1 MSTFRTLL
9 AVAAATLLV
18 VPVARTQQSQQDST
32 TLLVAS
38 SAGAQQF
45 PKDSTKKDS
54 TKREPAKD
62 TTTVVKVKTPAL
74 DFSGWVFGNYQYE
87 TDAASQAA
95 NGGSH
100 ANKFDLE
107 RAYLTFQMPA
117 GKRMS
122 VRVTTDIKQG
132 QSDAAAYQGWFVRL
146 KYAYLQWDYALPDSN
161 GFSALARFGIL
172 HTVLIDHEEGF
183 WPRWVSKAAPDR
195 LGFFSSAD
203 VGAATLLTLPHSLGQ
218 IYGTITNGAG
228 YEAPEANSFKDFAL
242 RVSLT
247 PFGSTNSYF
256 KTLTISPWGYV
267 GNNASTFVND
277 PTNPIASGLAKNRY
291 GLFVG
296 IKDRRAQ
303 LGAEWA
309 EKKDDSDAGSEDAL
323 DRVVTTTTGRL
334 YDGFAVLRPLEWSKD
349 HGKVPSIGLLA
360 RYDHFAPSTAASG
373 YQEFWV
379 GGIFWDTTPK
389 TSFSLDYQKTTPK
402 GGMTGNPTELWYLHW
417 QVLF

>member
-1 MSTFRTLL
+1 MPTFRSLV
-9 AVAAATLLV
+9 AVAAATLV
-18 VPVARTQQSQQDST
+18 AVPVAR
-32 TLLVAS
+32 
-38 SAGAQQF
+38 AQQYS
-45 PKDSTKKDS
+45 KDSTK
-54 TKREPAKD
+54 AD
-62 TTTVVKVKTPAL
+62 TTATKPKTPAL
-74 DFSGWVFGNYQYE
+74 DFSGWLFGNYQYE
-87 TDAASQAA
+87 TDAASQKA

-107 RAYLTFQMPA
+107 RAYLTFKMPA

-122 VRVTTDIKQG
+122 IRITTDVKQG
-132 QSDAAAYQGWFVRL
+132 QTDAGAYQGWFIRL
-146 KYAYLQWDYALPDSN
+146 KYGYLQWAYAEPDAN
-161 GFSALARFGIL
+161 GFAALARFGML
-172 HTVLIDHEEGF
+172 HTVVIDHEEGF
-183 WPRWVSKAAPDR
+183 WPRWVSKTSVDR

-203 VGAATLLTLPHSLGQ
+203 LGAATQLTLPHKLGEV
-218 IYGTITNGAG
+218 YATVTNGAG
-228 YEAPEANSFKDFAL
+228 YEAPEANSFKDVAL

-247 PFGSTNSYF
+247 PFGKTNSYF
-256 KTLTISPWGYV
+256 KTLTISPWGYF

-309 EKKDDSDAGSEDAL
+309 EKKDDSDAGSADPL
-323 DRVVTTTTGRL
+323 DQVVATTTGRL
-334 YDGFAVLRPLEWSKD
+334 YDGFAVLRPLEWAKD
-349 HGKVPSIGLLA
+349 HGDVPSIGLLA
-360 RYDHFAPSTAASG
+360 RYDHFTPSTAASG

-402 GGMTGNPTELWYLHW
+402 GGLTGTPTELWYVHW

>member
-1 MSTFRTLL
+1 MPTFRTLL
-9 AVAAATLLV
+9 AALAATLLV
-18 VPVARTQQSQQDST
+18 APV
-32 TLLVAS
+32 
-38 SAGAQQF
+38 AGAQQYQHDSAP
-45 PKDSTKKDS
+45 PKIVRDSTVRDS
-54 TKREPAKD
+54 TPPKAKQD
-62 TTTVVKVKTPAL
+62 SAAPKAKQDSTPPKVKTPAL

-87 TDAASQAA
+87 TDAASKAA

-122 VRVTTDIKQG
+122 VRVTTDLKQG
-132 QSDAAAYQGWFVRL
+132 QSDPGAYQGWFVRL

-161 GFSALARFGIL
+161 GFSALARFGML
-172 HTVLIDHEEGF
+172 HTVVIDHEEGF
-183 WPRWVSKAAPDR
+183 WPRWVSKTAPDR
-195 LGFFSSAD
+195 LSFFSSAD
-203 VGAATLLTLPHSLGQ
+203 LGAATLITLPHSFGQ

-242 RVSLT
+242 RLSLT
-247 PFGSTNSYF
+247 PFGQTSSYF
-256 KTLTISPWGYV
+256 KSFTISPWGYF
-267 GNNASTFVND
+267 GKNASSFVND
-277 PTNPIASGLAKNRY
+277 PTNPISDGLAKTRY
-291 GLFVG
+291 GVFLG
-296 IKDRRAQ
+296 IKDRRAA

-309 EKKDDSDAGSEDAL
+309 EKKDDSDAGSPDAF
-323 DRVVTTTTGRL
+323 DRIVTTTTGRL
-334 YDGFAVLRPLEWSKD
+334 YDGFAVLRPLEWASD

-360 RYDHFAPSTAASG
+360 RYDHFQPNTNSNG

-402 GGMTGNPTELWYLHW
+402 NGLSGNPTELWYLHW